1 MTLSSQ
7 YHHGYTIVFHAFMT
21 RFLTNLNVMQQLHF
35 QSLGHFFK
43 LVKGSFCLFLSVN
56 IVQISLL
63 ANETYDK

>member
-1 MTLSSQ
+1 M
-7 YHHGYTIVFHAFMT
+7 FHAFMT
-21 RFLTNLNVMQQLHF
+21 RILTNLNVMQQLHF
-35 QSLGHFFK
+35 QSLEHIFK

>member
-1 MTLSSQ
+1 
-7 YHHGYTIVFHAFMT
+7 MT
-21 RFLTNLNVMQQLHF
+21 RILTNLNVMQQLHF
-35 QSLGHFFK
+35 QSLGHIFK